1 MRISSE
7 RRKEFIQ
14 LSKTLLIP
22 EGKLYPSSINYYQR
36 SAAVTDKIKYK
47 PAEVQQRG
55 RCGRNLQRSP
65 SVGWAVVSV
74 A

>member
-1 MRISSE
+1 
-7 RRKEFIQ
+7 
-14 LSKTLLIP
+14 LNKTLLIP
-22 EGKLYPSSINYYQR
+22 EGKLYHCSINYKR
-36 SAAVTDKIKYK
+36 SAVVTDNRIKYK

-55 RCGRNLQRSP
+55 RCGMNLQRSP